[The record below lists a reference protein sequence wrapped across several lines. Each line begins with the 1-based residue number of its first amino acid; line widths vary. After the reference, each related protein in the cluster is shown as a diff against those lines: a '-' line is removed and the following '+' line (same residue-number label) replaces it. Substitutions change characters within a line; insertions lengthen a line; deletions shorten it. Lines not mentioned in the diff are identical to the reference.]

1 MTLALSSS
9 TTLDALTLPGF
20 YRLEERAAGATIF
33 RGQVA
38 VNAGAAIESDLRLR
52 PAPPI
57 VGLEQAADATPQR
70 EVRDIWPWLALA
82 ALAVL
87 MLEWGYIHR

>member
-1 MTLALSSS
+1 M
-9 TTLDALTLPGF
+9 
-20 YRLEERAAGATIF
+20 
-33 RGQVA
+33 
-38 VNAGAAIESDLRLR
+38 NAGAAIESDLRPR

-57 VGLEQAADATPQR
+57 VGVDQGADATPQR
-70 EVRDIWPWLALA
+70 AVRDIWPWLALA